1 MLFIVFITQITD
13 MTCYHIMNIP
23 AFIALASGS
32 SGSSGSSGD
41 YNSISH
47 NSFLIESYEYND
59 FLRSITIFALTYMF
73 ILVIIIQTRYFI

>member
-32 SGSSGSSGD
+32 SGD

-59 FLRSITIFALTYMF
+59 LLILITVFSLKPANVTIFAGA
-73 ILVIIIQTRYFI
+73 